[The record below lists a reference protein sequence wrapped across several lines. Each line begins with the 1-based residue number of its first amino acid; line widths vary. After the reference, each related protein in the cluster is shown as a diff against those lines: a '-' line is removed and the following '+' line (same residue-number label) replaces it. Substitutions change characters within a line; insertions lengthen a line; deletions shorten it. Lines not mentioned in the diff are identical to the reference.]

1 MHTFISSFVTA
12 ATFVISIL
20 YFFSIRP
27 RILKK
32 EDFENLNLDAL
43 QKKYKISAIIPA
55 RNEEVN
61 IGKIL
66 TALLDQ
72 TVRIDEI
79 IVVNDN
85 SSDDTAK
92 IVERFSKLDSR
103 VKLINLLQEPPDGW
117 IGKSWALWNGVSQ
130 SSGDLII
137 LFDADVEPSKEA
149 VGVLLDKYDK
159 YGGLISVWPY
169 QRFERFYEHLALAAN
184 LMSAY
189 GSKNFGFLNT
199 KPAGAFGPVIV
210 TSRKDY
216 FETGGHEVIR
226 DSVLEDFKIGQLYLK
241 NGKNVTNFLGKDV
254 IKFRMYPNGLSQLFE
269 GYTKNMSS
277 GAISG
282 GFWNFAISFV
292 WMAGIYSSIFTMFS
306 SVLRFVIYLAFVFVI
321 YKLSRPIGDY
331 AWYDYF
337 LYPVHFLF
345 FLLIFVI
352 SIFKTLFLRRV
363 SWRGRAI
370 RV

>member
-1 MHTFISSFVTA
+1 MHALMNCIVTI

-27 RILKK
+27 RILRK
-32 EDFENLNLDAL
+32 EDLGQLKFDGMRKE
-43 QKKYKISAIIPA
+43 YSISAIIPA

-66 TALLDQ
+66 TALLNQ
-72 TVRIDEI
+72 SVKINEI

-85 SSDDTAK
+85 SSDKTAK
-92 IVERFSKLDSR
+92 IVEHFSKLDNR
-103 VKLINLLQEPPDGW
+103 VRLINLLQEPPDGW
-117 IGKSWALWNGVSQ
+117 IGKSWALWNGVLH
-130 SSGDLII
+130 SSGDLLI

-149 VGVLLDKYDK
+149 IDVLLDKYDK
-159 YGGLISVWPY
+159 YGGMISVWPY

-189 GSKNFGFLNT
+189 GSKNFGFLNK

-216 FETGGHEVIR
+216 FETGGHEVIKN
-226 DSVLEDFKIGQLYLK
+226 SVLDDFKIGQLYLK
-241 NGKNVTNFLGKDV
+241 KEKNVTNFLGKDV
-254 IKFRMYPNGLSQLFE
+254 IKFRMYPNGLGQLFE

-277 GAISG
+277 GAIAG
-282 GFWNFAISFV
+282 GLWNFVISFI
-292 WMAGIYSSIFTMFS
+292 WMVGIYSSIFTIFDS
-306 SVLRFVIYLAFVFVI
+306 LWRFGLYLTFTFVIYILL
-321 YKLSRPIGDY
+321 KPIGEY

-337 LYPVHFLF
+337 IYPLHFLF
-345 FLLIFVI
+345 FLLIIVV
-352 SIFKTLFLRRV
+352 SIFKTLFLKSV

>member
-1 MHTFISSFVTA
+1 MHALMSSIVTIS
-12 ATFVISIL
+12 TFVISIL

-27 RILKK
+27 RILRKEALEQLNFDELRKK
-32 EDFENLNLDAL
+32 FN
-43 QKKYKISAIIPA
+43 ISVIIPA

-66 TALLDQ
+66 TALLNQ
-72 TVRIDEI
+72 SVKVNEI

-85 SSDDTAK
+85 SSDKTAE
-92 IVERFSKLDSR
+92 IVEHFSKLDNR
-103 VKLINLLQEPPDGW
+103 VRLINLLQEPPDGW
-117 IGKSWALWNGVSQ
+117 IGKSWALWNGVLN
-130 SSGDLII
+130 SSGDLLI
-137 LFDADVEPSKEA
+137 LFDADVEPNKETI
-149 VGVLLDKYDK
+149 GVLLDKYDK
-159 YGGLISVWPY
+159 YGGMISVWPY

-199 KPAGAFGPVIV
+199 KPAGVFGPVIV

-216 FETGGHEVIR
+216 FETGGHEVIK
-226 DSVLEDFKIGQLYLK
+226 DSVLDDFKIGQLYLK
-241 NGKNVTNFLGKDV
+241 KGKSVTNFLGKDV
-254 IKFRMYPNGLSQLFE
+254 IKFRMYPNGLGQLFE

-277 GAISG
+277 GAMTG
-282 GFWNFAISFV
+282 GLWNFVISFV
-292 WMAGIYSSIFTMFS
+292 WMAGIYSSIFTMFDS
-306 SVLRFVIYLAFVFVI
+306 LWRFGIYLAFTFII
-321 YKLSRPIGDY
+321 YILSKPIGNY
-331 AWYDYF
+331 VWYDYF

-345 FLLIFVI
+345 FLLVFVV